1 MSTNEKLVIVTNER
15 IFSDGSNYFC
25 DNIDIKTILEGLS
38 NKFEIIICCRS
49 SKKTRPVKFEASKVF
64 IINSILKFIK
74 SIFNVIAIK
83 NKRIIY
89 ISIHPFSFSFFLFL
103 SLFKKNSFVYLRSNG
118 FKEYEVILG
127 KKWVWIYA
135 IMFKIVTY
143 YSRII
148 SCHDSLA
155 KGKKQIFLNPSE
167 LDENWIVELKDP
179 KLDVPELLYVGRLK
193 VEKGIHSLI
202 EMVKN
207 IEAKIKFTIVGLGD
221 DLSLDKVSFIE
232 SIPFVSKKNDL
243 INYYDN
249 HNIVVLPSY
258 TEAHPKV
265 VDEALARLRPVII
278 FDEISH
284 IIGNRRGVFVAKRN
298 SGSLKETI
306 FHIMKNY
313 KAIQE
318 MIKKN
323 KLPTKEKFIND
334 LTKIIKNEII

>member
-1 MSTNEKLVIVTNER
+1 MSTSEKLVIITNER
-15 IFSDGSNYFC
+15 IFFDGADYFC
-25 DNIDIKTILEGLS
+25 DNIDIKTILESLS
-38 NKFEIIICCRS
+38 NKFEIITCCRS
-49 SKKTRPVKFEASKVF
+49 SKKTRPVKFSANKVF
-64 IINSILKFIK
+64 IVNSILKFIK

-83 NKRIIY
+83 NKKIIY
-89 ISIHPFSFSFFLFL
+89 ISIHPFSFSFFLVL

-127 KKWVWIYA
+127 KQWVWIYA

-167 LDENWIVELKDP
+167 LDKNWFVELKDP

-193 VEKGIHSLI
+193 VEKGIYSLI

-221 DLSLDKVSFIE
+221 DLLLDKLGFIE
-232 SIPFVSKKNDL
+232 LIPFVNKKHDL

-265 VDEALARLRPVII
+265 VDEALARLRPVVI

-284 IIGNRRGVFVAKRN
+284 IVGNRKGVFVANRN
-298 SGSLKETI
+298 SDSLKKTI
-306 FHIMKNY
+306 FYIMENY
-313 KAIQE
+313 KEIQE

-323 KLPTKEKFIND
+323 NLPTKEKFIDD
-334 LTKIIKNEII
+334 LTKIISNEII